1 MTVKSIQEAWEE
13 VNKIYPYD
21 YVKNETAT
29 KKAGY
34 PIYCSTSSIHQNN
47 WISDL
52 GNRLEVVFEDG
63 RLVNI
68 WINDEECH
76 HFEVTI
82 KGKSH
87 KFYYICS
94 TIYEVLEALVDGGST
109 FKFEVDT
116 TELILKLASME
127 SDKLISIETPRFG
140 VIRTVKR

>member
-1 MTVKSIQEAWEE
+1 MTVKNKQEAWEE
-13 VNKIYPYD
+13 VNKLFPYD
-21 YVKNETAT
+21 YEKNEMAT

-34 PIYCSTSSIHQNN
+34 SIYTSTRPNN